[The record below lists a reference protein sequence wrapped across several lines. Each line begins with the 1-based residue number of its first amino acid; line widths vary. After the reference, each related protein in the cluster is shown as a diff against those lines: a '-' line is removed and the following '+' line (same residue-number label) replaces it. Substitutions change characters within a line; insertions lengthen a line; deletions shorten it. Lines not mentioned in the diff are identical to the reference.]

1 MERFDMSRTTAT
13 TRLFPEDQRRFIIN
27 LYNINCVIHVFQ
39 HLTVAVLFQYAED
52 IESGSSD
59 VEAKYKKMYEDD
71 INPFA
76 AFSKKVHMFNIS
88 LATLVCMVLHIVY
101 LYFPFHTQE
110 KDQRYKELG
119 LRDKITLSSGRFLL
133 GNKYDTLFFS
143 LRNSDSL
150 PPSVLPLL
158 QFFHPVC

>member
-1 MERFDMSRTTAT
+1 LTFDA
-13 TRLFPEDQRRFIIN
+13 
-27 LYNINCVIHVFQ
+27 
-39 HLTVAVLFQYAED
+39 LFQYAED

-76 AFSKKVHMFNIS
+76 AFSKKVHMRFNIS
-88 LATLVCMVLHIVY
+88 LTILVCILLHIVY
-101 LYFPFHTQE
+101 LYFLFRTQE

-133 GNKYDTLFFS
+133 GNKYDA
-143 LRNSDSL
+143 L
-150 PPSVLPLL
+150 PPSRRTQSLPFVFVFILYADVPL
-158 QFFHPVC
+158 GDCGDG

>member
-1 MERFDMSRTTAT
+1 M
-13 TRLFPEDQRRFIIN
+13 
-27 LYNINCVIHVFQ
+27 
-39 HLTVAVLFQYAED
+39 LFQYAED

-133 GNKYDTLFFS
+133 GNKYDTLLFFA
-143 LRNSDSL
+143 
-150 PPSVLPLL
+150 
-158 QFFHPVC
+158 